1 MIDERYLELIH
12 AEIDGEIS
20 PSDSVLLQQHL
31 ESNPDSKA
39 FFEDMKKISDFFDT
53 ADTREP
59 PPQLRADI
67 LRLIP
72 GKKGPKAESS
82 FGLFGLGWLSPVNLK
97 YTTAFATGALVVLAA
112 VSLNSWTGRP
122 SLEMS
127 DLVGTMTRHEP
138 LAGTTTADRIAID
151 LDQLTGSV
159 SLQGADSFLVIEFD
173 LNSTQLVEV
182 VTSFDQ
188 SKIGFSGVAQ
198 LEDGPTS
205 VSADEQSV
213 SIMNDGEQQF
223 AIFLN
228 NARDSQAEINLKFFV
243 DGKLIHQDGLS
254 YLEAN

>member
-1 MIDERYLELIH
+1 MIDEKYLELIH

-20 PSDSVLLQQHL
+20 ASDSELLQQHL
-31 ESNPDSKA
+31 ESNLDSKA
-39 FFEDMKKISDFFDT
+39 FFEDMKKISNFFDE
-53 ADTREP
+53 ADSREP

-67 LRLIP
+67 LRSIP
-72 GKKGPKAESS
+72 KPRTNSN
-82 FGLFGLGWLSPVNLK
+82 FGLFGLEWLSPVNLR
-97 YTTAFATGALVVLAA
+97 YASAFATGALVVLAA
-112 VSLNSWTGRP
+112 VSLESWTDRSP
-122 SLEMS
+122 LKSS

-138 LAGTTTADRIAID
+138 LAGVATADRVAID
-151 LDQLTGSV
+151 LEQLAGSV
-159 SLQGADSFLVIEFD
+159 SLRRTDSFLVIEFD

-188 SKIGFSGVAQ
+188 SEIGFSGVAQ

-213 SIMNDGEQQF
+213 SIMNEGEQQF

-228 NARDSQAEINLKFFV
+228 NTGDSQAEIELKFFV